1 MIKGGGRRW
10 REKEDVKE
18 RVDKRRKKGLGG
30 SGGGRRGMMWRE
42 LRDGGGEKEEQI
54 EKKSGRGV
62 GKRGGE
68 KE

>member
-1 MIKGGGRRW
+1 
-10 REKEDVKE
+10 
-18 RVDKRRKKGLGG
+18 
-30 SGGGRRGMMWRE
+30 MMWRE
-42 LRDGGGEKEEQI
+42 LRDGGGEKEEEQI